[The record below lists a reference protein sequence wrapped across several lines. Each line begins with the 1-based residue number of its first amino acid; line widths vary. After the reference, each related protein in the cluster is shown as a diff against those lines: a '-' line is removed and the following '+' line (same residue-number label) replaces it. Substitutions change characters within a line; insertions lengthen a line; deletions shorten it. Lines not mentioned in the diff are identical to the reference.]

1 MPSASGSSIGDAQP
15 RSLGERLRQV
25 TWTRVAF
32 MVALL
37 AVALAFT
44 HLPGRGQHD
53 VSEERAI
60 EIARPE
66 VSFTPEGHNIRFLR
80 RGIPPRGFWAVS
92 FWIKD
97 KTGHATDVTVV
108 VVDAETGQIAEVRS
122 GI

>member
-1 MPSASGSSIGDAQP
+1 
-15 RSLGERLRQV
+15 
-25 TWTRVAF
+25 

-37 AVALAFT
+37 VIGLALT
-44 HLPGRGQHD
+44 RLPGRGQHN

-66 VSFTPEGHNIRFLR
+66 ADFTPEGHNIRFLR
-80 RGIPPRGFWAVS
+80 RGIPPRGYWAVS